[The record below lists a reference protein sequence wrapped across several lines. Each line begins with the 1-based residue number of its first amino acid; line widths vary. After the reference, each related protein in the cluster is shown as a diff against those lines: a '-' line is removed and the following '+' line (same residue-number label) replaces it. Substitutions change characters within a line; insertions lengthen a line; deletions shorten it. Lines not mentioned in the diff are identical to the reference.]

1 MSCSTQ
7 SSLSP
12 RRSEHLKLLPGS
24 TLNHLYR
31 KEAYTPEQR
40 LILGVI
46 SKAGNR
52 GEYTETACDLYVDA
66 DGVFTGVS
74 LRNMKINSGIENLA
88 PAQLRRILDVLE
100 KGGEI
105 VPFKS
110 INVSR
115 LVQSDD
121 LG

>member
-1 MSCSTQ
+1 
-7 SSLSP
+7 
-12 RRSEHLKLLPGS
+12 LPVS
-24 TLNHLYR
+24 TLNNLDR

-52 GEYTETACDLYVDA
+52 GEHRKLACGLKIKANDVS
-66 DGVFTGVS
+66 TGVS

-115 LVQSDD
+115 LVVSDD
-121 LG
+121 LS